1 MHYLIVIFLDLMRA
15 VLGYC
20 IGPFF
25 ENPFSPRKKS
35 HYQLCKKNK
44 YLNEKVS
51 NLHAEVHVTHHAGVE
66 RMDEVVTA
74 TNVIL
79 ILLLEIIF

>member
-1 MHYLIVIFLDLMRA
+1 MHYLIVIFLERIRA
-15 VLGYC
+15 VMGYC
-20 IGPFF
+20 VGPFL

-35 HYQLCKKNK
+35 HYYLCKKNK

-51 NLHAEVHVTHHAGVE
+51 NLLAEVHVTHHAGVE

-74 TNVIL
+74 TNEIL